1 VTELGLKKGPWGV
14 ISKEDVYDN
23 RWIRVTHHNVITPA
37 GESGIYGTVHY
48 KHWAVGVVPVDA
60 DLHTYL
66 VGQYRFPLDAYSWE
80 IPEGGGAL
88 DADPI
93 EAAARELAEET
104 GLRAAFWQKLAECD
118 LSNSVSDERA
128 TTFLAWG
135 LSTGQSSPEPTEEL
149 VVRRVPLTEAFEMV
163 AVGEI
168 RDALSII
175 ALQVVQQ
182 LYVSDRLP
190 VSRK

>member
-66 VGQYRFPLDAYSWE
+66 VGQYRFPLDA
-80 IPEGGGAL
+80 
-88 DADPI
+88 
-93 EAAARELAEET
+93 
-104 GLRAAFWQKLAECD
+104 
-118 LSNSVSDERA
+118 
-128 TTFLAWG
+128 
-135 LSTGQSSPEPTEEL
+135 
-149 VVRRVPLTEAFEMV
+149 
-163 AVGEI
+163 
-168 RDALSII
+168 
-175 ALQVVQQ
+175 
-182 LYVSDRLP
+182 
-190 VSRK
+190 